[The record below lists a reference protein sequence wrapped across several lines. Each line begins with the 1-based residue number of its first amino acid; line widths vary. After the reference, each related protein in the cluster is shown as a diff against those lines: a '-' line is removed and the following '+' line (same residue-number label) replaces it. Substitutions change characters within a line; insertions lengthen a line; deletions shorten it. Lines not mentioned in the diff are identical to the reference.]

1 MSPEVKKIII
11 DIDDTITINSS
22 SPDYATKI
30 ANLNVINK
38 INLYKQKGYEIILF
52 SARNMKTYNGE
63 ISKINK
69 FTLPIL
75 IEWLENNNVQYDGII
90 MGKPWCGEKG
100 FYVDDKSIRPNEFVN
115 LSEEEI
121 NKLINTK

>member
-1 MSPEVKKIII
+1 
-11 DIDDTITINSS
+11 
-22 SPDYATKI
+22 
-30 ANLNVINK
+30 
-38 INLYKQKGYEIILF
+38 
-52 SARNMKTYNGE
+52 MKTYNGE

>member
-1 MSPEVKKIII
+1 MRSEVKKIII

-22 SPDYATKI
+22 SPDYATKT